1 MGKKD
6 FKKDVVTK
14 TILKLA
20 TKREDGLYDLPE
32 PFMALLENKGRAR
45 ETTVGMDSCWK
56 IAYGKIVLFGAWTDD
71 LAHNKV
77 LNDHIGRHIPDYRF
91 NIPEGYKFKA
101 SKGTEELPRG
111 CYLLLS
117 TQFGSGNLPAFC
129 DLIRVYEKQEKKEE
143 GSLLSSEDAK
153 FLCASSEKN
162 RTGRGEYNGHHDF
175 PSRNCIVFGAPGTG
189 KSKYFEDQRKKKKRE
204 VLGPADNTDNND
216 TTNGFGEEAFFTAY
230 KRVTFYPT
238 YSYAQ
243 FIGTYKPVMRKI
255 DEKGIEIGDQNAEG
269 KFRKTISYQFTPGP
283 FLEILKD
290 ALLDRGNNYLL
301 IIEEINRANAAA
313 VFGDMFQLLDRDDKG
328 TSDYS
333 ISPSEEIVEYL
344 MLKDKEGKGGLSE
357 KSAHEIRIPSNLYI
371 WATMNSADQGVFP
384 LDTAFKRRWNFKYR
398 PLDGGK
404 DNNDSAEVRLCND
417 TSCKWGEFRRAIN
430 HLLSRNGVNEDK
442 LLSSFFVKGNSIDT
456 ETFEMKV
463 LMYLWEDAARMC
475 RSKVFKDGI
484 NTFSA
489 LLEKIEKVKGG
500 EDEDK
505 KNEVDFETVF
515 RFEGR
520 EESVGL
526 KYNKPE
532 PQQETDTKNC
542 EPSGTND
549 GEAQNE
555 ATEQG
560 DASGSEA
567 NGEEEA

>member
-1 MGKKD
+1 MSEIAMSKQN
-6 FKKDVVTK
+6 VVKK
-14 TILKLA
+14 TILKVA
-20 TKREDGLYDLPE
+20 TKREDDLYDLPE
-32 PFMALLENKGRAR
+32 PFVKLLKCNGRKKSR
-45 ETTVGMDSCWK
+45 NIVGCWR
-56 IAYGKIVLFGAWTDD
+56 ICYGNFDLFGAWTE
-71 LAHNKV
+71 V
-77 LNDHIGRHIPDYRF
+77 LWQNRVLENLKRRHISDCKF
-91 NIPEGYKFKA
+91 KVPEGYRFEVPT
-101 SKGTEELPRG
+101 GTEDLPQD

-117 TQFGSGNLPAFC
+117 TQFGCGNLQAFC
-129 DLIRVYEKQEKKEE
+129 NLIRAYEKQEKKGE

-153 FLCASSEKN
+153 YLCAPAKN
-162 RTGRGEYNGHHDF
+162 RTGNGEYNGYHDF

-189 KSKYFEDQRKKKKRE
+189 KSKYFEDQRKKTKRE

-567 NGEEEA
+567 NGEEEEA